1 MTESASVAMGLADE
15 QLIWYISY
23 WVGDLSVVPALV
35 RSFSGKSRVCLMW
48 TFVVI
53 KVIGVNLLNL
63 LPRDARQVA
72 DVVNDF
78 VRDPVGEGKDEQVC
92 IRVAIHFYY
101 GFY

>member
-1 MTESASVAMGLADE
+1 
-15 QLIWYISY
+15 
-23 WVGDLSVVPALV
+23 
-35 RSFSGKSRVCLMW
+35 MW

-78 VRDPVGEGKDEQVC
+78 GRDPVGEGKDEQVC